1 MKKPKPKPE
10 PKTAFEDAARLAD
23 EAILLLYGSANTASS
38 RQAYY
43 RLKEARYWLADHI
56 QDELKDGK

>member
-1 MKKPKPKPE
+1 MKKPKTK

-23 EAILLLYGSANTASS
+23 EAILLLYGAANTSSS

-56 QDELKDGK
+56 QHELEEEKL